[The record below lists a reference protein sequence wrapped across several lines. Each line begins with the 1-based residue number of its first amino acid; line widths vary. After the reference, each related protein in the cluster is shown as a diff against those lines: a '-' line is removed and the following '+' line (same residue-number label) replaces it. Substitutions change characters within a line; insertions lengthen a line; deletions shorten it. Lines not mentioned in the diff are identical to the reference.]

1 MNNKKSKKI
10 QTIKNDNNKKSR
22 KQRLFLLLATLNLA
36 WAGAIIGI
44 VLHSKNNNELSN
56 NDFYSFNDDGD
67 LIIKGQLPKTYINK
81 DVYGVFVDENNQE
94 YKIKT
99 QIDSYAKFEFDTKYL
114 PKTGKYKLNRII
126 DLNNNIVRENEKL
139 KPEQKIEV
147 LKPVPTNVY
156 EDQKNEKHIQLKVNK
171 ILANKIL
178 VAKFVNQNN
187 EVYSI
192 EAHVGLD
199 QKIDIDTSSLKDGN
213 VYYLKDLILK
223 DSNPLTKV
231 VNVNDIDEQF
241 KKIDKTHTYDNEG
254 NLVLK
259 VDLTNKTKN
268 QALPTAVFK
277 DENNKEY
284 LIPAL
289 SVKNNVGYF
298 NTKKLPLNHKYEL
311 NRIVNNNDLNDVLVS
326 NNELM
331 LEHKVSVNKPAKAK
345 VNFIDNKK
353 VYEVDLGVQLKN
365 TPLELTL
372 EDLNHQTYKI
382 NAKTDEKGRA
392 VFDISSLG
400 DNNLYEVIG
409 IKKTNEVDVVNLKQI
424 PYHNRSINNL
434 NSNALNTP
442 YQYTKNGD
450 INLIAKVAPYY
461 VNQQVYG
468 IFKDQNNQEHQILA
482 KVKKDGTIAFD
493 TGALNNNSN
502 YSLDKIVSVS
512 NPQNVLASNFDLTSK
527 QKQLIKK
534 PAANASVDSTKK
546 TQILE
551 NLNNDLINQKL
562 IATFVDNNDKEYK
575 VVANVDQNNK
585 IIFDSND
592 LPKGYIYHL
601 VKVENNDL
609 NKVIN
614 LNDFELKDK
623 IIDKR
628 DLNLLD
634 SHPDFTYDN
643 DGNLE
648 IHTQLANDLNDDLR
662 QKALNNANV
671 KGI

>member
-1 MNNKKSKKI
+1 MGLFYI
-10 QTIKNDNNKKSR
+10 Q
-22 KQRLFLLLATLNLA
+22 
-36 WAGAIIGI
+36 
-44 VLHSKNNNELSN
+44 KNNNELSN

-126 DLNNNIVRENEKL
+126 DLNHNIVRENEKL
-139 KPEQKIEV
+139 KPQQKIEV

-171 ILANKIL
+171 ILTNKIL

-213 VYYLKDLILK
+213 IYYLKDLILK

-231 VNVNDIDEQF
+231 VNVNDIDPHL
-241 KKIDKTHTYDNEG
+241 KKVDKTHTYDNEG

-268 QALPTAVFK
+268 QTLATAVFK
-277 DENNKEY
+277 DENNKKY

-298 NTKKLPLNHKYEL
+298 NTKNLPLNHKYEL
-311 NRIVNNNDLNDVLVS
+311 NRIVNNNDLNDVLVA

-331 LEHKVSVNKPAKAK
+331 LEHKVSVNKPTKTKNQTLATAVFKDENNKKYLIPALSVKNNVGYFNTKNLPLNHKYELNRIVNNNDLNDVLVANNELMLEHKVSVNKPTKAK

-409 IKKTNEVDVVNLKQI
+409 IKKTNGVDVVNLKQI

-482 KVKKDGTIAFD
+482 KVKKDGTITFD
-493 TGALNNNSN
+493 TGALNNNSD
-502 YSLDKIVSVS
+502 YSLNKIVSVS
-512 NPQNVLASNFDLTSK
+512 NPQNVLVSNFDLTSK

-534 PAANASVDSTKK
+534 TSC
-546 TQILE
+546 
-551 NLNNDLINQKL
+551 
-562 IATFVDNNDKEYK
+562 
-575 VVANVDQNNK
+575 
-585 IIFDSND
+585 
-592 LPKGYIYHL
+592 
-601 VKVENNDL
+601 
-609 NKVIN
+609 
-614 LNDFELKDK
+614 
-623 IIDKR
+623 
-628 DLNLLD
+628 
-634 SHPDFTYDN
+634 
-643 DGNLE
+643 
-648 IHTQLANDLNDDLR
+648 
-662 QKALNNANV
+662 
-671 KGI
+671 